1 MLDGGGAR
9 QADRCGA
16 TREQRT
22 ITEYD
27 DIAVRD
33 AACSQ
38 LYAEF
43 GADARR
49 LARGDGDPRAVSS

>member
-16 TREQRT
+16 TREQFT
-22 ITEYD
+22 IAEHD
-27 DIAVRD
+27 DVAIRD
-33 AACSQ
+33 AVGGQ

-49 LARGDGDPRAVSS
+49 LARGDRDPRAVSS